1 MKITREAIV
10 AQARSWIGTPFHHQG
25 RVKGVG
31 VDCIG
36 LLVGIAAELALTDDK
51 GIPLADYDKPNYSPL
66 PDGKN
71 LKSAVSLHLLEL
83 PSIGEA
89 LLGDVYLFR
98 FQHDPQHVG
107 ILSELPDGAP
117 SIIHCYSNTGKVV
130 EHRLNDTWRK
140 LIVAAYRFPNLQPAT
155 V

>member
-1 MKITREAIV
+1 MTTPDDIIRA
-10 AQARSWIGTPFHHQG
+10 ARGRIGTPFHHQA
-25 RVKGVG
+25 RIKGVG

-36 LLVGIAAELALTDDK
+36 LLVGIAAELELTDDK
-51 GIPLADYDKPNYSPL
+51 GIQLADYDKPNYSPL
-66 PDGKN
+66 PDGRG
-71 LKSAVSLHLLEL
+71 LKAAVSVHLLEL

-89 LLGDVYLFR
+89 LPGDVYLFR

-117 SIIHCYSNTGKVV
+117 AIIHCYSNTGKVV

-140 LIVAAYRFPNLQPAT
+140 LIVAAYRFPNLQLAT